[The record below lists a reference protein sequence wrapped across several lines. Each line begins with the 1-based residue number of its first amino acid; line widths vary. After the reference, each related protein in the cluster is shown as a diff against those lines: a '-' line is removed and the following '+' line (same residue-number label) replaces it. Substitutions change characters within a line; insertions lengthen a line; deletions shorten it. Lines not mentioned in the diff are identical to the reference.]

1 MKGVNKRR
9 EGGGEGWW
17 WWDNISLLPVSC
29 FYRKD
34 IAAAG

>member
-1 MKGVNKRR
+1 MKGVNKGR
-9 EGGGEGWW
+9 EGGGEGW
-17 WWDNISLLPVSC
+17 WWDNISLLPVSY